1 MTTAVFPS
9 IAYPRPAAST
19 ARTRAAVFNR
29 APETAPVTLKE
40 FESDGQT
47 IQLKNSLVLYPLPD
61 ETGQYLWVREKGLG
75 LDVYA
80 PTRAALVNE
89 IKSELAFLWEE
100 YALSDDDGLTPD
112 ARALKQ
118 NLLAAME
125 ASNG

>member
-1 MTTAVFPS
+1 M
-9 IAYPRPAAST
+9 
-19 ARTRAAVFNR
+19 
-29 APETAPVTLKE
+29 
-40 FESDGQT
+40 
-47 IQLKNSLVLYPLPD
+47 
-61 ETGQYLWVREKGLG
+61 
-75 LDVYA
+75 DVYA